1 MAKKKQTNVPMDMNG
16 DGIVSISEKFSY
28 LDQSVRMLVKDKM
41 KSLIIA
47 GDAGVG
53 KTYTVMQV
61 LQDEMVGFNN
71 YKVIKGYCTPL
82 ALYRNLYDNNGS
94 ILIFD
99 DTDAVLEDK
108 KTKNILKA
116 ALDSYEVR
124 KVSWNS
130 TRLPED
136 LPDEFDFVGRIIFI
150 TNKNICDL
158 DKALVSRSFTIDMSL
173 SSTQKIERMEMI
185 KFNLRPDLTIKEKD
199 EIIDFFRDNLD
210 KIPNPAINL
219 RAFDKVATIRKDNP
233 DWVGMSLFVLRT
245 EKHWN

>member
-1 MAKKKQTNVPMDMNG
+1 
-16 DGIVSISEKFSY
+16 
-28 LDQSVRMLVKDKM
+28 
-41 KSLIIA
+41 
-47 GDAGVG
+47 
-53 KTYTVMQV
+53 
-61 LQDEMVGFNN
+61 
-71 YKVIKGYCTPL
+71 VIKGYCTPL

-173 SSTQKIERMEMI
+173 SSIQKIERMEMI